1 MSTYLASL
9 ASFTPQRI
17 LRLANNDPASI
28 TVARVDRFPAAVL
41 FADISGFT
49 ALTERLTAQGP
60 SGAEDLTHVLN
71 LYFGQMIDLIGEYGG
86 DVVKFAGDALIA
98 LWPASDAT
106 GIVAHVERIAQ
117 CSLVMQARLHNQEV
131 ADGLRLSM
139 KLAIGAGEV
148 LWEHLGGVF
157 DRWELLIAGQPL
169 VQVGIA
175 NGHASPGDIV
185 VSAEAW
191 CLIAQAARHAIRAYA
206 NREAIDLLRQ
216 AITLVQTLP
225 DNPSTAAAEL
235 RLQLELGP
243 ALVAATHYG
252 APEVQALYDRARGLC
267 RLGGDPGQLF
277 RALRGLWQY
286 QIGQSQYDLA
296 RATGDEMQLLA
307 EQAHDTALQIEAHRV
322 LGNTAFWTGNF
333 PAASVFM
340 ERAVALYDPVRH
352 QALAVELGQDPDV
365 ANRGILSWAL
375 CFLGRPQAAGLQVR
389 IALERAELLGHPFS
403 RRWYTDGR
411 LRAVG
416 NPIRVCRR
424 SKPQ

>member
-1 MSTYLASL
+1 MDCPVDGMSTYLASL
-9 ASFTPQRI
+9 ASFTPQRR

-157 DRWELLIAGQPL
+157 DRWELL
-169 VQVGIA
+169 
-175 NGHASPGDIV
+175 
-185 VSAEAW
+185 
-191 CLIAQAARHAIRAYA
+191 
-206 NREAIDLLRQ
+206 
-216 AITLVQTLP
+216 
-225 DNPSTAAAEL
+225 
-235 RLQLELGP
+235 
-243 ALVAATHYG
+243 
-252 APEVQALYDRARGLC
+252 
-267 RLGGDPGQLF
+267 
-277 RALRGLWQY
+277 
-286 QIGQSQYDLA
+286 
-296 RATGDEMQLLA
+296 
-307 EQAHDTALQIEAHRV
+307 TALSKSRSS
-322 LGNTAFWTGNF
+322 TGGWVQGQAVVVNRT
-333 PAASVFM
+333 VF
-340 ERAVALYDPVRH
+340 D
-352 QALAVELGQDPDV
+352 
-365 ANRGILSWAL
+365 W
-375 CFLGRPQAAGLQVR
+375 
-389 IALERAELLGHPFS
+389 
-403 RRWYTDGR
+403 
-411 LRAVG
+411 
-416 NPIRVCRR
+416 
-424 SKPQ
+424 